1 MARNKKHDDALL
13 EQALLE
19 ASLQEE
25 NALRE
30 ALDSD
35 PFLSK
40 QVEAMYRGNRDKVHA
55 RINKRLGSRRRMPWR
70 LAALAASLVLV
81 ALGSLRW
88 LLPAPDHVAL
98 TTPAHTAGL
107 ATFPAF
113 TPSPLPTETLLP
125 TASPSPTPVMTAT
138 PAATPTPQPT
148 ATPSPTPETGTWQGS
163 YLPILPSGY
172 QLQGVTDIEGGAM
185 ARYQGEDGQQVSF
198 TEYETTAIP
207 AALSGGSY
215 SYHAMDSGIVAL
227 VHQGDE
233 GTSITW
239 DTPGRTFSLWGTE
252 PLDTLLGYVRSVA
265 PVQGR

>member
-25 NALRE
+25 NALRD

-55 RINKRLGSRRRMPWR
+55 RINKRLGSRRGMPWR

-81 ALGSLRW
+81 ALGSLHW
-88 LLPAPDHVAL
+88 LIPAPDHVAL

-107 ATFPAF
+107 ATLPAF
-113 TPSPLPTETLLP
+113 TPSPLPTATLLP
-125 TASPSPTPVMTAT
+125 TAS
-138 PAATPTPQPT
+138 
-148 ATPSPTPETGTWQGS
+148 PSPTPETGTWQGS

-172 QLQGVTDIEGGAM
+172 QLQGVTAIEGGAT
-185 ARYQGEDGQQVSF
+185 ARYQAEDGQQVSF

-227 VHQGDE
+227 VHQGAE

-239 DTPGRTFSLWGTE
+239 DTLGRTFSLWGTE
-252 PLDTLLGYVRSVA
+252 PLETLLGYVRSVA